1 MPQTASKPAPAS
13 QFPNLPI
20 FLLLALSP
28 FIAKAL
34 VLLMGAQGYGLQSIY
49 KLFQLIAP
57 CVWRFHWQHAR
68 GARILW
74 PTDEPLPSA
83 TTWLIAIASALGL
96 GGAGI
101 AAATWLLP
109 SLQIDPQSIRSGL
122 DERFAVGVSGAVFVV
137 LFLSL
142 INSALEELHFRA
154 WMDGELS
161 KRWGSTAGMSISA
174 VAFGAMHV
182 LIFMGMPGVPLVAIA
197 LVPIALAGAAVCWS
211 LIMRR
216 RGGIHAAWLSH
227 GLTDALLLGW
237 GLHWLGYV

>member
-1 MPQTASKPAPAS
+1 MPQTESKPSTSPQLAS
-13 QFPNLPI
+13 LPV

-28 FIAKAL
+28 FVAKAI
-34 VLLMGAQGYGLQSIY
+34 VLLVGAQGYGLQSIY
-49 KLFQLIAP
+49 KLFQLVAP

-68 GARILW
+68 GTRILW

-83 TTWLIAIASALGL
+83 GTWLIAIASALGL

-142 INSALEELHFRA
+142 IN
-154 WMDGELS
+154 
-161 KRWGSTAGMSISA
+161 
-174 VAFGAMHV
+174 
-182 LIFMGMPGVPLVAIA
+182 
-197 LVPIALAGAAVCWS
+197 
-211 LIMRR
+211 
-216 RGGIHAAWLSH
+216 
-227 GLTDALLLGW
+227 
-237 GLHWLGYV
+237 